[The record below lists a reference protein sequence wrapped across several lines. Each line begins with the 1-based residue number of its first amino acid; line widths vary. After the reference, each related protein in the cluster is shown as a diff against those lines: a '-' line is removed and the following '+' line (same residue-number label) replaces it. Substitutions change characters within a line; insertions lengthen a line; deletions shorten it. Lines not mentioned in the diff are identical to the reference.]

1 MVTQFKYLNYLYLI
15 YITIFLSSVVMVYK
29 EFQIAHVILS
39 DATVF
44 FPTTYLIGDIIA
56 EVYGYKIA
64 RRLIWLSLFSEFIF
78 TSVLT
83 MIIYSPYPT
92 SWPLEKYYISTEG
105 NLLRIF
111 VANLL
116 ATFIGDMLNIYVL
129 SKWKILL
136 KGKIFWL
143 RSLASTGIGEA
154 IYTIIASSLGFIGLI
169 PSNKIITLVLSTYII
184 KILYAIIF
192 VYLGVV
198 AVKFLKKKEGIDV
211 YDYETDF
218 NPFKLAIGNIYSKT
232 PS

>member
-1 MVTQFKYLNYLYLI
+1 
-15 YITIFLSSVVMVYK
+15 MVYK

-44 FPTTYLIGDIIA
+44 FPITYLIGDIIA

-78 TSVLT
+78 TTVLT
-83 MIIYSPYPT
+83 LIIYSPYPT
-92 SWPLEKYYISTEG
+92 SWQLEKYYLSTEG
-105 NLLRIF
+105 DLLRIF

-136 KGKIFWL
+136 KGKMFWL
-143 RSLASTGIGEA
+143 RSLGSTGVGEA

-169 PSNKIITLVLSTYII
+169 PSNKIITLVISTYLI
-184 KILYAIIF
+184 KILYAVIF
-192 VYLGVV
+192 VYLGVIS
-198 AVKFLKKKEGIDV
+198 VKFLKKKEGIDV
-211 YDYETDF
+211 YDYHTDF
-218 NPFKLAIGNIYSKT
+218 NPFKLAIGNIYSNT